1 MIAFLRSPRGRWFV
15 LAGLWVVVIV
25 LGIGGFI
32 QQGREAGLH
41 RSGLDT
47 VYLTLQLAT
56 LDYDGSAGDM
66 NWRLQIGRFVVPL
79 MAASTV
85 LITASIVFAGELNL
99 LRIGRSS
106 GHTVVAGLG
115 DVGKRLAS
123 AFADAGERVVVVD
136 PDQSLVAAAT
146 SGDDR
151 LRGLVG
157 DPTDPGTLARVRV
170 DRARRLVVAGPEDAR
185 NVRAAS
191 AAATLA
197 AGPTRGRPALRCAVQ
212 LTDAELASLMRATD
226 LDSAGGMRLSY
237 FSLHER
243 AARSLLSENPPFTGA
258 GDHPMVI
265 GLGRLG
271 RSLVVALGQQWA
283 HQHRHRRAPL
293 TLVDPYAGGRWAE
306 LTQRHPALAEVFEP
320 ELIDVDLA
328 WPSADG
334 VGALATLL
342 AERPP
347 SWVAV
352 VVDDEPLALAN
363 AVFLHQR
370 LPEGR
375 VPVVVRMGSGAGLG
389 TLLESV
395 GGGTARAFPGVSVFP
410 FLDRTCTVESV
421 DGGIREQLA
430 ESVHEDY
437 LAALPDGGT
446 GTGLQRPWAD
456 LDDDERDLS
465 RRRVDG
471 IVGDLA
477 ALGCELVPLRR
488 WGAPAV
494 TLTDDET
501 ALLAEREHQRW
512 YDDRSAAGWTYAATR
527 DDAARTNP
535 LLVPWADLAPA
546 VQQTNLDAARA
557 LQPMLAR
564 AGFEIAR
571 ASAGPAVS

>member
-1 MIAFLRSPRGRWFV
+1 MIALLRSPRGRWYL
-15 LAGLWVVVIV
+15 LAALWVVVIV

-32 QQGREAGLH
+32 QQSRESGEH
-41 RSGLDT
+41 RSFLDT

-66 NWRLQIGRFVVPL
+66 NWRLQIGRFVVPI

-85 LITASIVFAGELNL
+85 LITASIVFADELNRW
-99 LRIGRSS
+99 RISRSA
-106 GHTVVAGLG
+106 GHTVVAGAG
-115 DVGKRLAS
+115 DVGKRLAV

-136 PDQSLVAAAT
+136 PDAGRVTAT
-146 SGDDR
+146 ANADDR
-151 LRGLVG
+151 LLGLVG

-170 DRARRLVVAGPEDAR
+170 DRARRLVVSGPEDAR

-191 AAATLA
+191 AAAALA
-197 AGPTRGRPALRCAVQ
+197 LGAPRGRPALRCAVQ

-258 GDHPMVI
+258 GDHPLVI
-265 GLGRLG
+265 GLGRFG

-283 HQHRHRRAPL
+283 HQHPGRRTPL
-293 TLVDPYAGGRWAE
+293 TLVDAHAGGRWAD
-306 LTQRHPALAEVFEP
+306 LTQRHPALAEVFDP

-328 WPSADG
+328 RPSASG
-334 VGALATLL
+334 VEALATLL

-347 SWVAV
+347 TWVAV

-363 AVFLHQR
+363 AVFLQQR
-370 LPEGR
+370 LPSGR
-375 VPVVVRMGSGAGLG
+375 VPVVVRMGSAAGLG
-389 TLLESV
+389 TLLETV
-395 GGGTARAFPGVSVFP
+395 GSGTTRAFPGVSVFP
-410 FLDRTCTVESV
+410 FLDRTCTVASV

-437 LAALPDGGT
+437 LAGLPSGAT

-456 LDDDERDLS
+456 LGDDERDLS

-488 WGAPAV
+488 WGAPGVAF
-494 TLTDDET
+494 TDDET

-512 YDDRSAAGWTYAATR
+512 YDDRTASGWTYGATR
-527 DDAARTNP
+527 DDTARTNP
-535 LLVPWADLAPA
+535 LLVPWAELDPT
-546 VQQTNLDAARA
+546 VRQSNLDAARA

-564 AGFEIAR
+564 AGFEVAR
-571 ASAGPAVS
+571 SV

>member
-1 MIAFLRSPRGRWFV
+1 MIAFLRSPRGRWYV
-15 LAGLWVVVIV
+15 LAALWVVVII

-32 QQGREAGLH
+32 EQGRESGEP
-41 RSGLDT
+41 RSFLDT
-47 VYLTLQLAT
+47 LYLTLQLAT
-56 LDYDGSAGDM
+56 LDYSGSSGDM
-66 NWRLQIGRFVVPL
+66 NWRLQVGRFVVPI

-85 LITASIVFAGELNL
+85 LITASVVFAGELNR
-99 LRIGRSS
+99 LRIGRAS

-115 DVGKRLAS
+115 DVGKRLAI

-136 PDQSLVAAAT
+136 ADASLVAATT
-146 SGDDR
+146 SADGR
-151 LRGLVG
+151 LQGLVG

-191 AAATLA
+191 AAATVA
-197 AGPTRGRPALRCAVQ
+197 VGPGRGRPALRCAVQ

-226 LDSAGGMRLSY
+226 LDSAGAMRLSY

-243 AARSLLSENPPFTGA
+243 AARSLLSENPPFTGVD
-258 GDHPMVI
+258 DHALVI
-265 GLGRLG
+265 GLGRFG

-283 HQHRHRRAPL
+283 HQHPGRRTPI
-293 TLVDPYAGGRWAE
+293 TLVDPHASGRWAE
-306 LTQRHPALAEVFEP
+306 LTQRHPALVEVFDP
-320 ELIDVDLA
+320 ELIDVDLG

-334 VGALATLL
+334 VHALSTLL

-347 SWVAV
+347 TWVAV

-363 AVFLHQR
+363 AVFLQQR
-370 LPEGR
+370 LPARR
-375 VPVVVRMGSGAGLG
+375 VPVVVRMGSAAGLG
-389 TLLESV
+389 TLLASV
-395 GGGTARAFPGVSVFP
+395 GGGAARAFPGVSVFP

-437 LAALPDGGT
+437 LAGLPDGGT
-446 GTGLQRPWAD
+446 GAGLQRPWGD
-456 LDDDERDLS
+456 LGDDERDLS

-477 ALGCELVPLRR
+477 ALGCELAPLRR
-488 WGAPAV
+488 WGAPTV
-494 TLTDDET
+494 DLTDEET
-501 ALLAEREHQRW
+501 ALLAGREHQRW
-512 YDDRSAAGWTYAATR
+512 YDDRTASGWTYAAAR
-527 DDAARTNP
+527 DDSARTNP
-535 LLVPWADLAPA
+535 LLVPWADLAPE
-546 VQQTNLDAARA
+546 VRQSNLDAARA

-571 ASAGPAVS
+571 AA